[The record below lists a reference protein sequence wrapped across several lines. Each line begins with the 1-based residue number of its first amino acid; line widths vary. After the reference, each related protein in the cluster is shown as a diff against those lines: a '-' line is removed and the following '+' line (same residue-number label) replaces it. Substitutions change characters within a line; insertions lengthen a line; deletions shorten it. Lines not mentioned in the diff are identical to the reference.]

1 MLASAMAGRPSN
13 TKLKMSLVY
22 KSPKNNDF
30 IVRFARFTEKCE
42 SESCGCSKI
51 SLISLKSSQLF
62 RKMALKAIFCQNP
75 AEKNRKSVMQTR
87 L

>member
-1 MLASAMAGRPSN
+1 MFEKKEITLASAATWKLN
-13 TKLKMSLVY
+13 NAKLKTSLAY

-42 SESCGCSKI
+42 SESCGCGKI

-62 RKMALKAIFCQNP
+62 RKMAF
-75 AEKNRKSVMQTR
+75 
-87 L
+87 